1 MVNKNYM
8 SVANMRIPAVL
19 FVLLSVLLYQGQLFG
34 QDTTSRSKSL
44 DLFNKTK
51 DSASGSVDSL
61 MNLTNQT
68 RIVNELSGSNPYRAK
83 VDTNIINRLDYV
95 SVQQMVKG
103 NAVGVYVAEPNGE
116 PGSEQ
121 YMFVHGLKGP
131 MLSKKDLY
139 AQQPIVFLNGVP
151 LIQNSTM
158 PLEIQSTDFN
168 MVGPAT
174 NLLSTLNPNDI
185 ESIEVLKDPA
195 TLAKLGPIAA
205 NGAIWVTTKNAKSGA
220 KQISIDAYFGM
231 VQSPKVT
238 PVNAAYENAFRQP
251 FYEKYG
257 SASDQI
263 NYPVY
268 LRDSTDQEYYGT
280 ADWTDVYFKNKPF
293 YAVNM
298 SLTGGS
304 QRANFRFQVNNTR
317 SVSGQDGAA
326 LNRYGLAFFINMSPL
341 TWLTVSS
348 MINANRLDRDRN
360 RNIRDRLAEIRYTPD
375 LSNPLPPSYNVY
387 SQYIHEFDEAID
399 DNKVNSLQG
408 YFSVGAKLSQFSFL
422 SKISVDYNESLRDAF
437 WPTELL
443 SGNNFVSYY
452 FGYNQRLMISNTAAY
467 EFKLDDDHK
476 IDLEAGQSY
485 QADINKYDYAFGYNT
500 PNNFIKFRTTKT
512 DDDGNYVSIFNMQY
526 FPFFGK
532 LNQRLASFYGQIN
545 YSLKDYLKLTG
556 VIRRDGSSNV
566 QQDQRWITSPIANVS
581 FDVLKSLIGESNT
594 LSNFEVRA
602 SYGTFGSLYNT
613 DIYSKGPR
621 YVTDAS
627 WPSDPAIGSY
637 VGIAASSRPYTSG
650 WAGYGIGWE
659 KAEKMNLGVDLA
671 FFKNRILFSVDLY
684 NEDNKN
690 RLVPV
695 PVPEELGYAAAY
707 KNGMTVNNKGVDLS
721 LIGKILAPESKGQFS
736 WTANFNL
743 SLNKNELTALPD
755 GLESVVIGNQ
765 KLEIGQRVDAFWV
778 YRNEGIYNDLS
789 EIPVKDG
796 NRESFNGLLLN
807 AGDPKWTDFNGDN
820 DISEQDKIFQGHYMP
835 SVTGGFGNELS
846 YKGFN
851 LSFQFYFAL
860 GQKLLNQQI
869 ANRLD
874 FINTDGSRDLNTVKE
889 ITYWQKIFDADE
901 YPMYN
906 PWSNVV
912 PYQVDQDLFL
922 EDASFIKLRSLTLG
936 YDLRFG
942 NNERRKK
949 AFQSAQ
955 LYLSATN
962 LFTISPFKHGDP
974 ELVDYQGYYR
984 GYNQLLPKT
993 YTIGVRMDL

>member
-1 MVNKNYM
+1 M
-8 SVANMRIPAVL
+8 NMRNRKLLIVL
-19 FVLLSVLLYQGQLFG
+19 FALACQAQLFG
-34 QDTTSRSKSL
+34 QDSTHRSKAL
-44 DLFNKTK
+44 DMFNNIK
-51 DSASGSVDSL
+51 DSASGNVDSL
-61 MNLTNQT
+61 MNLTNQSN
-68 RIVNELSGSNPYRAK
+68 IVNELAGSNPNRAK

-95 SVQQMVKG
+95 SLQQMVKG
-103 NAVGVYVAEPNGE
+103 NAVGVFVAEPNGE

-139 AQQPIVFLNGVP
+139 EQQPVVFLNGVP

-158 PLEIQSTDFN
+158 PLDIQSTDFN

-174 NLLSTLNPNDI
+174 NLLATLNPNDI

-205 NGAIWVTTKNAKSGA
+205 NGAIWIKTKSAKSGA
-220 KQISIDAYFGM
+220 KQISIDGYFGM
-231 VQSPKVT
+231 TQSPKVT

-251 FYEKYG
+251 FYDKYA
-257 SASDQI
+257 SAADLI

-268 LRDSTDQEYYGT
+268 LKDSTDQEYYGT
-280 ADWTDVYFKNKPF
+280 ADWTDLYFKNKPF

-304 QRANFRFQVNNTR
+304 ERANFRFQVNNTR

-326 LNRYGLAFFINMSPL
+326 LDRYGLAFFINMSPL

-408 YFSVGAKLSQFSFL
+408 YFSVGAKISGFSFL
-422 SKISVDYNESLRDAF
+422 SKLSVDYNESLRDAF
-437 WPTELL
+437 WPSELL

-452 FGYNQRLMISNTAAY
+452 FGYNQRLMVSNTASY
-467 EFKLDDDHK
+467 EFKLDDVNK
-476 IDLEAGQSY
+476 IDFEAGQSY

-500 PNNFIKFRTTKT
+500 PNDFIKFRTTKT
-512 DDDGNYVSIFNMQY
+512 NDAGDYVSIFNMQY

-532 LNQRLASFYGQIN
+532 LNQRLASFYGQVN
-545 YSLKDYLKLTG
+545 YSYKDYLKLTG
-556 VIRRDGSSNV
+556 VLRRDGSSNV
-566 QQDQRWITSPIANVS
+566 QQDQRWISSPIVNLS
-581 FDVLKSLIGESNT
+581 WDVLKSVMQKSKVLN
-594 LSNFEVRA
+594 NFELRA
-602 SYGTFGSLYNT
+602 SYGTFGSLFNT

-627 WPSDPAIGSY
+627 WPADPAIGSY

-650 WAGYGIGWE
+650 WAGYGIGWQ
-659 KAEKMNLGVDLA
+659 KSEKMNLGADLG
-671 FFKNRILFSVDLY
+671 FMQNRLQFSLDLY
-684 NEDNKN
+684 NENNKN
-690 RLVPV
+690 RLLPV
-695 PVPEELGYAAAY
+695 PVPQELGYTVAY
-707 KNGMTVNNKGVDLS
+707 KSGMTVNNKGVDLS
-721 LIGKILAPESKGQFS
+721 VRGRIFTSEKQDRFA
-736 WTANFNL
+736 WTTNFNL
-743 SLNKNELTALPD
+743 SLNKNKITALPD
-755 GLESVVIGNQ
+755 GLQSVVIGDQ
-765 KLEIGQRVDAFWV
+765 KFEVGQSADAFWV
-778 YRNEGIYNDLS
+778 YKNEGIYTDLAQ
-789 EIPVKDG
+789 IPVSNQTG
-796 NRESFNGLLLN
+796 LRQSFNGLLLN
-807 AGDPKWTDFNGDN
+807 SGDPEWADLNGDN
-820 DISEQDKIFQGHYMP
+820 DISIADKVLTGHYLP
-835 SVTGGFGNELS
+835 TVTGGFGNDFNYE
-846 YKGFN
+846 GFS

-869 ANRLD
+869 SNRLN
-874 FINTDGSRDLNTVKE
+874 FINTEGSRDLNTVKE
-889 ITYWQKIFDADE
+889 ITYWQKIFDASE

-922 EDASFIKLRSLTLG
+922 ENASFIKLRSLTIG
-936 YDLRFG
+936 YDLTYG

-949 AFQSAQ
+949 AFRSAQ

-984 GYNQLLPKT
+984 GYNQMLPKT
-993 YTIGVRMDL
+993 YTIGLRIDL